1 MYTIHL
7 SYHLECLTP
16 PLDDIPEGD
25 WYCSQC
31 EAVMMSQYISSFED
45 SSPVI
50 TTEDTCS
57 VSICSSDDE
66 DWSSSR
72 CEVIGRPKHVVIII
86 SDEESSASF
95 RSEVHSCISSTD
107 DELVTFQHRRRTGNA
122 PHRVLLETDSEEN
135 SDSSLSS
142 IVHCRRIYSLRRLDS
157 ESFSSGE
164 DDEAPGDQ
172 PELDSEGSL
181 VVPGTTR
188 GKRRVLDSDS
198 DDSES
203 DSSVHQPSAKKRCSS
218 RHLSSLED
226 ICSSECGS
234 QQLLDHASEYKST
247 LESGNAVTDDACKSE
262 TKSFRRLST
271 NEDDTSSP
279 VAEPFARKGKRQISP
294 RNLLPDSDIEMSEG
308 EQSTSPDF
316 HLEDHNHH
324 CEVRSRN
331 GRVTVRERKGKGKEP
346 ASSSRRAKKKVFSH
360 EAPQPKVPL
369 SSDSDTASIHSGY
382 CSPYQSTL
390 TGKES
395 YESSWEP
402 SKHLKDT
409 LMGSPQ
415 VTRQRGIQNATTG
428 WSESKIQV
436 DDASADRRSLRSAKS
451 NVQNEGLPDDFEEK
465 VLVSGRSKRSN
476 TNKGAK
482 RKRSRRRKIHRRNI
496 KSTRARSAHRDRSGM
511 RNHSRSKKK
520 RRSRKKKA
528 KADADPAF
536 SPDIILN
543 DFTPRG
549 GRSRE
554 CVQTRY
560 RARTAATH
568 SPRDP
573 TFRAAII
580 EAYRHENAT
589 TGLQQAQVLLKQTQ
603 ESLQI
608 TPLRYRTA
616 AAIYGRT
623 PTSGYNTPFDRENK
637 QQDSLNSKS
646 VSVTPNS
653 SIHKPAGD
661 GLHYGR
667 NEVQRRTIPRRK
679 LSSVALSYPSVHPQL
694 SPSQEDGGSVSR
706 KTFSRE

>member
-1 MYTIHL
+1 
-7 SYHLECLTP
+7 
-16 PLDDIPEGD
+16 
-25 WYCSQC
+25 
-31 EAVMMSQYISSFED
+31 MMSQYISSFED
-45 SSPVI
+45 GSPVI
-50 TTEDTCS
+50 TSEDTCS
-57 VSICSSDDE
+57 VSLCSSDDE
-66 DWSSSR
+66 DWSCSQ
-72 CEVIGRPKHVVIII
+72 CEVIGRPKHVVIIS
-86 SDEESSASF
+86 SDEESLASF
-95 RSEVHSCISSTD
+95 RSEVHSCISSSD

-122 PHRVLLETDSEEN
+122 LHRVLLETDSEEEN

-142 IVHCRRIYSLRRLDS
+142 VVHCRRIHSLRRLDS
-157 ESFSSGE
+157 ESFSSSE

-172 PELDSEGSL
+172 PELDSEGSS

-198 DDSES
+198 DDSEW
-203 DSSVHQPSAKKRCSS
+203 DRSVHQPSAKKRCSS
-218 RHLSSLED
+218 RYMSNPSVVLQKVED

-234 QQLLDHASEYKST
+234 PQLLDHASEYKST
-247 LESGNAVTDDACKSE
+247 LESGNAVTDEACKRE

-271 NEDDTSSP
+271 DEDDTSNS
-279 VAEPFARKGKRQISP
+279 VAEPVARKGKRQISP
-294 RNLLPDSDIEMSEG
+294 RNILPDSDIEMSEG

-316 HLEDHNHH
+316 HLEDHIHH

-331 GRVTVRERKGKGKEP
+331 GRVNVRERKGKGKEP
-346 ASSSRRAKKKVFSH
+346 ASSSRRAKKKIFSH
-360 EAPQPKVPL
+360 ETPQPKVPP

-390 TGKES
+390 IGKES

-415 VTRQRGIQNATTG
+415 VTRQRGIQNATSG

-436 DDASADRRSLRSAKS
+436 DDASADWRSLRSAKS

-465 VLVSGRSKRSN
+465 ILESGRSKRSN
-476 TNKGAK
+476 TNEGTK
-482 RKRSRRRKIHRRNI
+482 RKQSRRRKIRRRNI
-496 KSTRARSAHRDRSGM
+496 KSTRGSSAHRDRLAM
-511 RNHSRSKKK
+511 RNHSQSKKK
-520 RRSRKKKA
+520 RRSRKRKV

-536 SPDIILN
+536 SPDITHY
-543 DFTPRG
+543 DFTPMG

-554 CVQTRY
+554 CVQTRF

-568 SPRDP
+568 SPQDP

-589 TGLQQAQVLLKQTQ
+589 EGLQQAQALLKQRR
-603 ESLQI
+603 ESLPI

-616 AAIYGRT
+616 AAIYGHT
-623 PTSGYNTPFDRENK
+623 PTSGYNPSFDRENK
-637 QQDSLNSKS
+637 QRDSLNSKS

-667 NEVQRRTIPRRK
+667 DEVQRRTIPRRK
-679 LSSVALSYPSVHPQL
+679 LSSVALSYPSVHLQC
-694 SPSQEDGGSVSR
+694 SPAQEDGGSVSR